1 MNKRQKEILQNEL
14 NNEKN
19 VIKQI
24 KNVYERAL
32 VAIDKK
38 IELLSANKMTQSKI
52 YQKQY
57 QEALKKQIEAILAM
71 MNSEQYDVIQ
81 EYLKECYED
90 AFIGTLYDLQGQ
102 GIPLMFPINQEE
114 VAQAIQHDTK
124 LKKPLYEALG
134 YNVEQL
140 KKTIASEISRGIASS
155 MMYAEIA
162 RNIRQ
167 YGGVSMSKA
176 LTIARTEGHRITEQ
190 ARDKARHR
198 AKEAGADVVKQWDST
213 LDSRT
218 RPTHQKLDGQIRGLE
233 EPFEVNGHKAQYPGG
248 FGIAK
253 EDINCRCVA
262 LQRARWALDE
272 AEFEILK
279 KRAEFF
285 GLDKTKDFDDYKAKF
300 LKIYE
305 QMNNQFKIAFPDDVY
320 KINGFTKSVKNEVDK
335 AMQKLNNEYDI
346 RLNSIVVEPTGLHDI
361 FITGY
366 HDGRVDM
373 VVNQNANF
381 ERILSVINKRY
392 NNGQF
397 AGKSLEDYLAH
408 EMAHCMLY
416 QDCTTDSM
424 YKAKYQQIEALYDN
438 LKGISGYADKKKS
451 GNEALA
457 EAFVRVRNNEE
468 VSPIVKVLVETY
480 FNRWKK

>member
-24 KNVYERAL
+24 KTVYERAL
-32 VAIDKK
+32 VTIDKK

-57 QEALKKQIEAILAM
+57 QEALKKQIEVILAM

-102 GIPLMFPINQEE
+102 GIPLMFPIDQEE

-190 ARDKARHR
+190 ARDKARHK

-218 RPTHQKLDGQIRGLE
+218 RPTHEKLDGQIRELE

-285 GLDKTKDFDDYKAKF
+285 GLDKTKDFDNFKEKYMKSIEKLEKSSTIKLDLQFFATKEKQFGKKIGKHAKDYGLDPSKEADREKMYEIIDDIIENYSEKRSGSWRGQEKEVDF
-300 LKIYE
+300 YIKGEDVVVCSKEKEFITILKGGVS
-305 QMNNQFKIAFPDDVY
+305 NAR
-320 KINGFTKSVKNEVDK
+320 VKN
-335 AMQKLNNEYDI
+335 A
-346 RLNSIVVEPTGLHDI
+346 R
-361 FITGY
+361 
-366 HDGRVDM
+366 
-373 VVNQNANF
+373 
-381 ERILSVINKRY
+381 NK
-392 NNGQF
+392 
-397 AGKSLEDYLAH
+397 
-408 EMAHCMLY
+408 
-416 QDCTTDSM
+416 
-424 YKAKYQQIEALYDN
+424 
-438 LKGISGYADKKKS
+438 
-451 GNEALA
+451 
-457 EAFVRVRNNEE
+457 
-468 VSPIVKVLVETY
+468 
-480 FNRWKK
+480 